1 MKYPE
6 RYKDR
11 EELIAS
17 LTDEVIE
24 ELRYMEFKINNWNDD
39 VGLNRIPTDK
49 NPARKER
56 QRVFIHR
63 EDFDKFAKAFAEV
76 AYYVKNSDQ

>member
-1 MKYPE
+1 MEKPKFTKRVSGGTRLY
-6 RYKDR
+6 YIDVHTDR
-11 EELIAS
+11 KGADYITISE
-17 LTDEVIE
+17 
-24 ELRYMEFKINNWNDD
+24 
-39 VGLNRIPTDK
+39 IPTDK

-76 AYYVKNSDQ
+76 ANYIKKSDK

>member
-1 MKYPE
+1 MEKPKFTVMVSGGTRLY
-6 RYKDR
+6 YFDVHTDR
-11 EELIAS
+11 KGATYFTISE
-17 LTDEVIE
+17 
-24 ELRYMEFKINNWNDD
+24 
-39 VGLNRIPTDK
+39 IPTDK

-76 AYYVKNSDQ
+76 ANYVKTSDQ

>member
-1 MKYPE
+1 MEKPKFTKQVSGGTRLY
-6 RYKDR
+6 YLDVHTDR
-11 EELIAS
+11 KGAS
-17 LTDEVIE
+17 YITISE
-24 ELRYMEFKINNWNDD
+24 
-39 VGLNRIPTDK
+39 IPTDK

-76 AYYVKNSDQ
+76 ADYVKNSDQ